1 MAGADIRSEHASII
15 SLTLPRQAEGL
26 PHQAAG
32 RRIAPS
38 GVEGSCGDS
47 RNPGQEHGVRR
58 NVQIEIHETVQGDG
72 GSELTNRPSR

>member
-1 MAGADIRSEHASII
+1 
-15 SLTLPRQAEGL
+15 
-26 PHQAAG
+26 
-32 RRIAPS
+32 
-38 GVEGSCGDS
+38 VEGSCGDS